1 MGGRVWSEEDKARML
16 ELYGQGWDTSS
27 LAEMFD
33 RTEDAVRQ
41 QTAKAHVYRTAEKLS
56 EVRRRASGLS
66 NVQSVRQD
74 ANLSK

>member
-1 MGGRVWSEEDKARML
+1 MGGRLWSEEDKARML

-56 EVRRRASGLS
+56 EVRRASRLS
-66 NVQSVRQD
+66 NIQSVRQD
-74 ANLSK
+74 ANLSE

>member
-33 RTEDAVRQ
+33 RTEDAV
-41 QTAKAHVYRTAEKLS
+41 LF
-56 EVRRRASGLS
+56 L
-66 NVQSVRQD
+66 
-74 ANLSK
+74 

>member
-1 MGGRVWSEEDKARML
+1 MGGRVWSEEDKSRML

-33 RTEDAVRQ
+33 RTEDAIRQ

-56 EVRRRASGLS
+56 EVRRRSSGLL
-66 NVQSVRQD
+66 NVQRARQD
-74 ANLSK
+74 ADLSE